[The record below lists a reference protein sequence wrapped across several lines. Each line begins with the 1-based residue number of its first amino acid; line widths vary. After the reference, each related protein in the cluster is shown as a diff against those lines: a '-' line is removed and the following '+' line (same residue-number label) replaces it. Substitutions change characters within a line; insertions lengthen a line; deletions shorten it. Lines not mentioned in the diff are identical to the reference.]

1 MNFLT
6 LLVGVKIYIIC
17 NRIEIKHLCVNPR
30 ETISYV
36 YKEILQIMYIDVFFV
51 MYIINKMDN

>member
-17 NRIEIKHLCVNPR
+17 NRIEIKHLSINPR
-30 ETISYV
+30 EIISHV
-36 YKEILQIMYIDVFFV
+36 YKEILLIMYLDISL
-51 MYIINKMDN
+51 